1 MSSVEKL
8 NRALGAG
15 DWKTADE
22 ILSRLAKKAPSD
34 AALLYNLGRVKMERG
49 QWPAARTWLRKALAQ
64 APSHTHA
71 WFELGRTELE
81 LGDLEAAQQGF
92 ARAVTLDPADAD
104 ARLNLARIALRLGDY
119 PAVREALAPLAGQS
133 AEVDT
138 LRYRAASELG
148 LPEAG
153 GEATALWSRKGA
165 RAEALKA
172 LTRVAKGR
180 LQLDL

>member
-22 ILSRLAKKAPSD
+22 ILSRLARKAPAD

-49 QWPAARTWLRKALAQ
+49 QWPAARTWLRRALAA
-64 APSHTHA
+64 APSHAHA
-71 WFELGRTELE
+71 WFELGRTELK
-81 LGDLEAAQQGF
+81 LGDLAAAQQGF
-92 ARAVTLDPADAD
+92 ARAMALDPSDAD
-104 ARLNLARIALRLGDY
+104 ARLNLARIATRLADHA
-119 PAVREALAPLAGQS
+119 AVREALAPLAGQT
-133 AEVDT
+133 AEIDA
-138 LRYRAASELG
+138 LRYRAAAELG
-148 LPEAG
+148 LPEAEP
-153 GEATALWSRKGA
+153 EAAALWSRKGA

-180 LQLDL
+180 LSLDL